1 MPRAQAG
8 DQCSPVEFG
17 YHQLELERQSVGC
30 LRKRR
35 SELSA
40 RAKYPWQE
48 APTRKKV
55 LSSTRL
61 SFSTNLDAALLMQR
75 LFWPF
80 QPILDR
86 STWYSSRDCTI
97 HVRPLPLTTRLR
109 SGCPRRSLY
118 RYFYPTTPAD
128 NPFPM

>member
-1 MPRAQAG
+1 RRL
-8 DQCSPVEFG
+8 CSG
-17 YHQLELERQSVGC
+17 LAR
-30 LRKRR
+30 
-35 SELSA
+35 
-40 RAKYPWQE
+40 RAKCPLQD
-48 APTRKKV
+48 APIRKQV
-55 LSSTRL
+55 LGSTRL
-61 SFSTNLDAALLMQR
+61 SFPTNLDAALLMQR

-86 STWYSSRDCTI
+86 GTLYSSRDCTI

-109 SGCPRRSLY
+109 SGCPRRSLE

>member
-17 YHQLELERQSVGC
+17 HHRLELERQSVGC

-40 RAKYPWQE
+40 RAKYPWHE

-80 QPILDR
+80 QPILSR
-86 STWYSSRDCTI
+86 STWLAVETAESAFGLVAAANSGWAR
-97 HVRPLPLTTRLR
+97 
-109 SGCPRRSLY
+109 GCPRRSL
-118 RYFYPTTPAD
+118 
-128 NPFPM
+128 